1 MREPWVNGII
11 KKWTLDK
18 IGDELYEL
26 IIHKEKNVICT
37 CGRFAHSSGSKSV
50 SFEQF
55 IAGELD
61 DLISKTMGEDIL
73 NQAKEYIRE
82 QIV

>member
-1 MREPWVNGII
+1 MHEPWVNGII
-11 KKWTLDK
+11 KKWTLDN

-26 IIHKEKNVICT
+26 IIHKEKKVICT
-37 CGRFAHSSGSKSV
+37 YGRFAHSSGSKSV

-73 NQAKEYIRE
+73 NQAKEYMRK